1 MSNNNLYAW
10 ASIGENGKA
19 TGGKAGDQTGTEVKV
34 GKYYDFGQDKC
45 IRFNNVEIGK
55 KCGKIAKE
63 LAKNKAIG
71 YNQLQRYTL
80 YNLAKKCGWNFEK
93 LKQALKTTKVNC
105 DCSSY
110 GSTCVNL
117 AFGKQVLSC
126 CTTITLVNA
135 CLNSTHFKVIS
146 IKKMLEKTCKGDMV
160 IKEGKHVIINV

>member
-1 MSNNNLYAW
+1 MSNTNLYVW

-19 TGGKAGDQTGTEVKV
+19 VGGKAGDQTGTEVKV

-45 IRFNNVEIGK
+45 IRFKNVEIGK
-55 KCGKIAKE
+55 KCGKISKE

-80 YNLAKKCGWNFEK
+80 YNLAKKCGWDFEK
-93 LKQALKTTKVNC
+93 LKKALKTTKVNC

-110 GSTCVNL
+110 ASTCVNL

>member
-1 MSNNNLYAW
+1 MSNTNLYAW

-19 TGGKAGDQTGTEVKV
+19 TGGKVGNQTGTEVKV
-34 GKYYDFGQDKC
+34 GKYYEFGQDKC
-45 IRFNNVEIGK
+45 IRFKNVEIGK
-55 KCGKIAKE
+55 KCGKISKE

-80 YNLAKKCGWNFEK
+80 YNLAKKCGWDFDK

-105 DCSSY
+105 DCSSFA
-110 GSTCVNL
+110 STCVNL

-146 IKKMLEKTCKGDMV
+146 IKKMLEKTCKGDLV

>member
-1 MSNNNLYAW
+1 MSNTNLYAW

-19 TGGKAGDQTGTEVKV
+19 TGGKKGNQTGTEVKV

-55 KCGKIAKE
+55 KCGKISKE

-80 YNLAKKCGWNFEK
+80 YNLAKKCGWDFEK

-110 GSTCVNL
+110 ASTCVNL

-146 IKKMLEKTCKGDMV
+146 IKKMLEKTFKGDLV

>member
-1 MSNNNLYAW
+1 MSNTNLYAW

-19 TGGKAGDQTGTEVKV
+19 VGGKKGDQTGTEVKV

-45 IRFNNVEIGK
+45 IRFKNIEIGK
-55 KCGKIAKE
+55 KCGKISKE

-80 YNLAKKCGWNFEK
+80 YNLSKKCGWDFEK
-93 LKQALKTTKVNC
+93 LKKALKTTKVNC
-105 DCSSY
+105 DCSSFA
-110 GSTCVNL
+110 STCVNL

-146 IKKMLEKTCKGDMV
+146 IKKMLEKTCKGDLV